1 MMMEKLK
8 YTKFKTLLI
17 SSFICI
23 SIIPVV
29 LLGLFIFHLS
39 KQELIRQS
47 EKQMWQNAENVSD
60 ILDEKLDYIEEFS
73 LKINVDARIYKIF
86 QNLDTSDSV
95 QLESASQEISKILLD
110 YLPWNNTV
118 YSTHIVT
125 PYYQFGEKEKNYY
138 PNHSFMGSKI
148 QKAADEANGKLV
160 WIPAYNYLDMFS
172 IEDMPRDFLEYEH
185 VFTAVRKLQ
194 LSRVESGHIEHLEN
208 KADQMYLVVNFTED
222 NLNNM
227 LKKYTKANSQ
237 ILYYIM
243 SEDGSVVDPYGESE
257 SKLFRNVTAVDMGIT
272 ENKGTVKYYGANN
285 QEYIVTYSKSMVT
298 GWYTLAM
305 IPVNVFSKNIATDLT
320 RAILIL

>member
-1 MMMEKLK
+1 M
-8 YTKFKTLLI
+8 
-17 SSFICI
+17 
-23 SIIPVV
+23 
-29 LLGLFIFHLS
+29 
-39 KQELIRQS
+39 
-47 EKQMWQNAENVSD
+47 
-60 ILDEKLDYIEEFS
+60 
-73 LKINVDARIYKIF
+73 
-86 QNLDTSDSV
+86 
-95 QLESASQEISKILLD
+95 D

-138 PNHSFMGSKI
+138 PNYSFMGSKI

-160 WIPAYNYLDMFS
+160 WIPAYNYMDMFS

-208 KADQMYLVVNFTED
+208 KTDQMYLVVNFTED

-243 SEDGSVVDPYGESE
+243 SEDGSVVVS
-257 SKLFRNVTAVDMGIT
+257 LR
-272 ENKGTVKYYGANN
+272 
-285 QEYIVTYSKSMVT
+285 
-298 GWYTLAM
+298 
-305 IPVNVFSKNIATDLT
+305 
-320 RAILIL
+320 

>member
-1 MMMEKLK
+1 MMEKLK

-73 LKINVDARIYKIF
+73 LKINVDTRIYKIF
-86 QNLDTSDSV
+86 QNLDTSDSM

-138 PNHSFMGSKI
+138 QIIALWVLKYRKQQMRQMENLCGFRHIIIWTCFQLKI
-148 QKAADEANGKLV
+148 CREIFWN
-160 WIPAYNYLDMFS
+160 MS
-172 IEDMPRDFLEYEH
+172 
-185 VFTAVRKLQ
+185 
-194 LSRVESGHIEHLEN
+194 
-208 KADQMYLVVNFTED
+208 MYLR
-222 NLNNM
+222 L
-227 LKKYTKANSQ
+227 
-237 ILYYIM
+237 
-243 SEDGSVVDPYGESE
+243 SE
-257 SKLFRNVTAVDMGIT
+257 SC
-272 ENKGTVKYYGANN
+272 
-285 QEYIVTYSKSMVT
+285 S
-298 GWYTLAM
+298 
-305 IPVNVFSKNIATDLT
+305 
-320 RAILIL
+320 

>member
-148 QKAADEANGKLV
+148 
-160 WIPAYNYLDMFS
+160 
-172 IEDMPRDFLEYEH
+172 
-185 VFTAVRKLQ
+185 
-194 LSRVESGHIEHLEN
+194 
-208 KADQMYLVVNFTED
+208 
-222 NLNNM
+222 
-227 LKKYTKANSQ
+227 
-237 ILYYIM
+237 
-243 SEDGSVVDPYGESE
+243 
-257 SKLFRNVTAVDMGIT
+257 
-272 ENKGTVKYYGANN
+272 
-285 QEYIVTYSKSMVT
+285 
-298 GWYTLAM
+298 
-305 IPVNVFSKNIATDLT
+305 
-320 RAILIL
+320 